1 MSEFVFLEYSFM
13 FEPGS
18 TWQHLSQFE
27 QDLAAFF
34 TDNGHEAQVIKTV
47 NGQSGRRIL
56 LIKKVENKVVKDD
69 TSKPK
74 RLLPMKQQLDKFR
87 NPK

>member
-18 TWQHLSQFE
+18 AWQHLSQFE

-34 TDNGHEAQVIKTV
+34 TDNGHEAQIVKTV
-47 NGQSGRRIL
+47 SGQSGRRIL
-56 LIKKVENKVVKDD
+56 LIKKIENKVVKDN
-69 TSKPK
+69 TSRPK
-74 RLLPMKQQLDKFR
+74 KLIPMKQQLDKFR
-87 NPK
+87 NAK